1 VAAQARY
8 IGRSLPR
15 LEDVRLVLGAGRYTD
30 DFSFEGEVHAVFVR
44 ADRPHARI
52 LRVDVTQAGAM
63 AGVLRAL
70 SARDYA
76 ADGLK
81 PVAHAANPPDALD
94 VLRASF
100 DPSNSSTIVE
110 FGQPP
115 LAGDRVRFVGEAL
128 AVVVATSAQGARD
141 AAERVVVDY
150 EDLPHVTEAAD
161 ALAPDAPLL
170 WEAAPGNV
178 ALRSEAGDAAAVEKA
193 FAQAHLVLRKTFVNQ
208 RIVNCQTE
216 PRASL
221 ARYDA
226 QTGYEVI
233 AGGQGVVRQRVAL
246 ATALAEPAE
255 RVRLICPDVGG
266 GFGPRTS
273 LGVET
278 VVVAWL
284 ARKLGRPVRWTSD
297 RSEAFLTDFQGRDL
311 KADVG
316 VAFDKRGRILGLHV
330 RQIGNLGAYPASFA
344 PLANGV
350 RIVTTAYAVPCVRME
365 LQGALT
371 NTVPTVPYRGA
382 GRPEATFALERML
395 DAAARR
401 LDIDRIEI
409 RRRNL
414 VTRARMPYVTAAGL
428 TLDSGDFHANM
439 ERALDLA
446 DRRGFAARR
455 RASAREGMLRGLG
468 LANYIEAPVG
478 AAREK
483 IILRVSDQD
492 VVEIVAGTQSTGQGH
507 ATTFA
512 QVAADRLGLPIEAFR
527 LVTGDTRVVS
537 VGGGTHSDRSMRLV
551 GALLLEACDTLMAR
565 GREMAAHAMSEAPD
579 ALVFEDG
586 AFVGPRG
593 RRLSLF
599 ELAGLAQ
606 SGGLPSQMGR
616 ALVAEAEIGRRI
628 PAHPTGCAVCEI
640 VVDPQT
646 GVARIERYASVD
658 DVGLAVNPMIVDGQ
672 VHGGIAQGAGQAL
685 MEGFSISADG
695 QPLAGSFMDYA
706 VPRAGDLPS
715 FDVAL
720 AHDPTMVAAN
730 TLGVKGG
737 GEGGVTPAIA
747 AIVNALGDALRDY
760 DIEDISMPAS
770 PQAIWRL
777 IKDAKARQGAFA
789 ASEEHI

>member
-1 VAAQARY
+1 VAAHARY

-15 LEDVRLVLGAGRYTD
+15 LEDQRLVRGAGRYTD
-30 DFSFEGEVHAVFVR
+30 DLSFEGEAYAAFVR

-52 LRVDVTQAGAM
+52 LRVDVTPAAAM
-63 AGVLRAL
+63 AGVIGAF
-70 SARDYA
+70 SASDYS
-76 ADGLK
+76 ADGLR

-94 VLRASF
+94 VLRPSF
-100 DPSNSSTIVE
+100 DASNSSTIVE

-115 LAGDRVRFVGEAL
+115 LAHERVRFVGEAV
-128 AVVVATSAQGARD
+128 AVVVATSAQAARA
-141 AAERVVVDY
+141 AAEQVIVAY
-150 EDLPHVTEAAD
+150 EDLAHVTDAAA

-178 ALRSEAGDAAAVEKA
+178 ALRSAAGDSTAVEKA

-216 PRASL
+216 PRAAL

-226 QTGYEVI
+226 QAGYEVI
-233 AGGQGVVRQRVAL
+233 AGGQGVVRQRAAL
-246 ATALAEPAE
+246 ANALNEPPE

-273 LGVET
+273 LSVET
-278 VVVAWL
+278 VAVAWL
-284 ARKLGRPVRWTSD
+284 ARKLNRPVRWTSD

-311 KADVG
+311 KADVSA
-316 VAFDKRGRILGLHV
+316 AFDKRGRILGLHV

-350 RIVTTAYAVPCVRME
+350 RIVTTAYAIACVRLD

-382 GRPEATFALERML
+382 GRPEATFAIERLL

-414 VTRARMPYVTAAGL
+414 VARARMPYVTASGL
-428 TLDSGDFHANM
+428 TLDSGDFQANM
-439 ERALDLA
+439 ERALELA
-446 DRRGFAARR
+446 DWRGFAARR
-455 RASAREGMLRGLG
+455 RASAREGHLRGLG

-483 IILRVSDQD
+483 IILHVDAEGVID
-492 VVEIVAGTQSTGQGH
+492 ITAGTQSTGQGH

-512 QVAADRLGLPIEAFR
+512 QVAADQLGVPIEAFR
-527 LVTGDTRVVS
+527 LVTGDTSVVRI
-537 VGGGTHSDRSMRLV
+537 GGGTHSDRSMRLV
-551 GALLLEACDTLMAR
+551 GALLLEACDALKAR
-565 GREMAAHAMSEAPD
+565 AREMAGHVLSEKPD
-579 ALVFEDG
+579 ALGYEDG
-586 AFVGPRG
+586 AFVGARG
-593 RRLSLF
+593 RRVSLF
-599 ELAGLAQ
+599 ELARLAQ
-606 SGGLPSQMGR
+606 GGDLPSQMG
-616 ALVAEAEIGRRI
+616 ASLFAEAEIGLRI
-628 PAHPTGCAVCEI
+628 PAHPTGCAVCEL

-646 GVARIERYASVD
+646 GVTRIERYASVD
-658 DVGLAVNPMIVDGQ
+658 DVGLAINPMIVDGQ
-672 VHGGIAQGAGQAL
+672 VHGGIAQGVGQAL
-685 MEGFSISADG
+685 MEAFSISADG

-706 VPRAGDLPS
+706 VPRASDLPS

-720 AHDPTMVAAN
+720 AHDPTQVAAN
-730 TLGVKGG
+730 RLGVKGG

-747 AIVNALGDALRDY
+747 AIINALGDALRDY
-760 DIEDISMPAS
+760 EIEDISMPAT

-777 IKDAKARQGAFA
+777 IRHAKARHGAPA
-789 ASEEHI
+789 VSEEEI